1 MTDQLIDL
9 EDVAPAQ
16 SGRRTNGSLHWPV
29 PKPLPTGLRPVKAFE
44 PEYLPRSV
52 ARWVFDISEHMQC
65 APDFVGVAALVAL
78 GSLIGRRV
86 AIRPQRH
93 TDWQEVCNQWGCIIG
108 KPGVLKSPAVEEAIK
123 PLKRLEA
130 KAREAQAEID
140 RQHALQVEAFR
151 IRKEEAG
158 KSARNA
164 AKAGGDIAAALDVAA
179 PDEPKRRRYLTN
191 DFSYESLG
199 VILADNPNGVLVY
212 RDELVSLL
220 RNLDREENATARGF
234 YLTAWNGTS
243 GYAFDRISRGN
254 THVAGVCISLLGTTQ
269 PGRASEYIRRAIAG
283 GAADDGLIQR
293 FGLLAWP
300 DQDGSWREVDR
311 FPDSAARQEAWATFE
326 YLAELDPDRIGAERD
341 TFETVPFLH
350 FESEAQGIFSEWRS
364 GLEKKLRSGEW
375 HPAVES
381 HFAKYRK
388 LVPSLA
394 LLNHLS
400 DGVSGPV
407 GADALLA
414 AIALAE
420 YLETHAERA
429 YSSGSNAE
437 LAAGTTILKRVRRRD
452 IEGEFTARDIHQ
464 RDWSNLTDRDQLKP
478 GLICFAI
485 LTT

>member
-1 MTDQLIDL
+1 MLSI
-9 EDVAPAQ
+9 VSPGAIPM
-16 SGRRTNGSLHWPV
+16 
-29 PKPLPTGLRPVKAFE
+29 LPGFAF
-44 PEYLPRSV
+44 PCSV
-52 ARWVFDISEHMQC
+52 
-65 APDFVGVAALVAL
+65 
-78 GSLIGRRV
+78 
-86 AIRPQRH
+86 
-93 TDWQEVCNQWGCIIG
+93 
-108 KPGVLKSPAVEEAIK
+108 
-123 PLKRLEA
+123 RL
-130 KAREAQAEID
+130 
-140 RQHALQVEAFR
+140 
-151 IRKEEAG
+151 
-158 KSARNA
+158 
-164 AKAGGDIAAALDVAA
+164 
-179 PDEPKRRRYLTN
+179 
-191 DFSYESLG
+191 
-199 VILADNPNGVLVY
+199 
-212 RDELVSLL
+212 
-220 RNLDREENATARGF
+220 
-234 YLTAWNGTS
+234 
-243 GYAFDRISRGN
+243 
-254 THVAGVCISLLGTTQ
+254 Q

-341 TFETVPFLH
+341 TFEAVPFLH
-350 FESEAQGIFSEWRS
+350 FDNEAQGIFSEWRA
-364 GLEKKLRSGEW
+364 GLEKKLRTGEW

-400 DGVSGPV
+400 DGGSGPV

-464 RDWSNLTDRDQLKP
+464 RDWSNLTDRDQVQA
-478 GLICFAI
+478 GLNLLCDLNYFVCREQRTGGRPRVVYNINPLA
-485 LTT
+485 LTQ